1 MNESASQILSF
12 QNELLAA
19 IASVATPAIFFVTQI
34 ELHVMTVVNV
44 VFGAVVRIRWP
55 FVCRVQ

>member
-19 IASVATPAIFFVTQI
+19 IASVATPAIFFVTH

-44 VFGAVVRIRWP
+44 VQCLALL
-55 FVCRVQ
+55 